1 MKHVPIGELGSRPE
15 SLSAG
20 GKYSISS
27 IQFSRKI
34 TLRSPFAHFPPPVPL
49 PPPLARWR
57 HYRRRRWR
65 RNDGGTT
72 EERNKLDRREGGGCR
87 FGYGFRKRRRIL
99 FLRKPDKR
107 PFTRVFLAHASR
119 GQRDREGFSIAGK
132 QISARQI
139 SVSLSRDKRS
149 PRVPRIFHSLS
160 LSLSPFLLKL
170 SKPIQTIFADR
181 IFPDILCSK
190 IRSNGADLRSTYLPT
205 PPLDRP
211 LYFFRRGIFFF
222 DLLRRGC
229 RSGRAKGRRSTRRG
243 CTEGDSSVYLRIA
256 CRLSIE
262 PFVQPRVKSLRIDSK
277 IRSRSS
283 VVRKRC
289 GVTNDK
295 NLYFYLRREKKG
307 KRGGERMA
315 RGEGRGVESNPWN
328 PRWKSGRIKPR

>member
-1 MKHVPIGELGSRPE
+1 MEE
-15 SLSAG
+15 
-20 GKYSISS
+20 
-27 IQFSRKI
+27 
-34 TLRSPFAHFPPPVPL
+34 
-49 PPPLARWR
+49 
-57 HYRRRRWR
+57 RRRRGISWIGERVAVAVSVMGFGSVVESYSCANPISGLLRVYFSHTR
-65 RNDGGTT
+65 RADRGI
-72 EERNKLDRREGGGCR
+72 ERG
-87 FGYGFRKRRRIL
+87 
-99 FLRKPDKR
+99 
-107 PFTRVFLAHASR
+107 
-119 GQRDREGFSIAGK
+119 
-132 QISARQI
+132 
-139 SVSLSRDKRS
+139 SLSRASRS
-149 PRVPRIFHSLS
+149 PRDRYRSLFLAINDRPACPVYFILS

-307 KRGGERMA
+307 KKRRRKDGA
-315 RGEGRGVESNPWN
+315 WRGEGSGIESMEPSMEIGPNKTAISLVAFPSFLSFFFFLHERDRGEEIDEAS
-328 PRWKSGRIKPR
+328 PRATIDGP

>member
-160 LSLSPFLLKL
+160 LFLSPFLLKL

-205 PPLDRP
+205 YTSPRSPSL
-211 LYFFRRGIFFF
+211 FFSPRHIFLRSTPTRMQIGAGKGTTVDSSRVYRRGFVRLFAYC
-222 DLLRRGC
+222 LPAEH
-229 RSGRAKGRRSTRRG
+229 RAVRST
-243 CTEGDSSVYLRIA
+243 
-256 CRLSIE
+256 
-262 PFVQPRVKSLRIDSK
+262 
-277 IRSRSS
+277 SR
-283 VVRKRC
+283 
-289 GVTNDK
+289 
-295 NLYFYLRREKKG
+295 
-307 KRGGERMA
+307 
-315 RGEGRGVESNPWN
+315 
-328 PRWKSGRIKPR
+328 